1 MIEDAKELLEK
12 RQSRRNIK
20 LIILYEILCG
30 ESSSFSGYT
39 KVKVV
44 HESGYISVEYINVLN
59 KPGFFPASINLHLF
73 DDDIYYHMSTNPPL
87 SRDMDIFPVF
97 QTSDLEAFKT
107 QILEVHNKILE
118 LFEAEKPLYKNF
130 IEEITIPF

>member
-12 RQSRRNIK
+12 RQSHRNIK
-20 LIILYEILCG
+20 LITLYKILCW

-59 KPGFFPASINLHLF
+59 KSGFFHASINLHLF
-73 DDDIYYHMSTNPPL
+73 DDDLYYHMSTNPPL
-87 SRDMDIFPVF
+87 YGDMGIFPVL
-97 QTSDLEAFKT
+97 QTSDLEEFKT
-107 QILEVHNKILE
+107 QILKVHNKILE
-118 LFEAEKPLYKNF
+118 LFEAEEPLY
-130 IEEITIPF
+130 